1 MQQQLLLLLAPRRG
15 HSPGRTRSES
25 EVQLLLLLLA
35 PRRGHFRG
43 HTQRRRMPPRRKNYP
58 TKLPWPAGLLEVE
71 HEHEMKTVIA
81 ALTWKP
87 PRIPPLKELTPLK
100 LKLTSLCRGRSQTT

>member
-1 MQQQLLLLLAPRRG
+1 MQLLLAPRRG

-25 EVQLLLLLLA
+25 EEQLLLLLLA

-58 TKLPWPAGLLEVE
+58 TKLPFPAGLLEE
-71 HEHEMKTVIA
+71 HEHEHERGMKTRA
-81 ALTWKP
+81 EKMKMK
-87 PRIPPLKELTPLK
+87 KELTPLVK
-100 LKLTSLCRGRSQTT
+100 LKLTSLCRGRSQKGQTWAQT